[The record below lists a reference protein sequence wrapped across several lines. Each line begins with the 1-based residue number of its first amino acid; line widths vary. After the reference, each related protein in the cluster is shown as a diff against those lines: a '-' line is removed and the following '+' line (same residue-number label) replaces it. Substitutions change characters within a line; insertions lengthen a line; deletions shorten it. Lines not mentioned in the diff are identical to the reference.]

1 MAVNHFRVEC
11 YYGLVTSTE
20 EDCRPFAHV
29 HSRLQRRSSLLPTT
43 WKAGLRSVSW
53 ASSRPRKLVWRV
65 RRCGLQGAQFV
76 DGHQLLGVRLDHRGD
91 ADGGFGQG
99 QLQLALPGGRV
110 GDAGLLEPAS

>member
-1 MAVNHFRVEC
+1 M
-11 YYGLVTSTE
+11 
-20 EDCRPFAHV
+20 
-29 HSRLQRRSSLLPTT
+29 
-43 WKAGLRSVSW
+43 SW

-110 GDAGLLEPAS
+110 GDAGLLGFVISARISAESEHRSSR